1 MIDEILKKIT
11 DAFSSL
17 PFLEGIVLGGSRAT
31 GTASRSSDLD
41 IGIYY
46 RKKTVDFSRLNQVA
60 SDLDDEHRE
69 PLIGPEGDWGRWV
82 NCGGWLKIDGLPVDL
97 ILRDLDRVEP
107 IIYASDQG
115 NFSPHYQT
123 GHPHAYLDVMYRGEL
138 AASKVLYAPGDDFCR
153 LKRQAEQYPEPLRES
168 LISFF
173 RFEAGFSCMLAKK
186 SAPQGDL
193 YYVAGHLFRSVSA
206 LNQVL
211 FALNRTYCLN
221 EKKAVRRIETF
232 PKAPARYARKVEEI
246 LSLSPDSAAE
256 CSRRLEALCGEVD
269 ELAGE

>member
-1 MIDEILKKIT
+1 M
-11 DAFSSL
+11 
-17 PFLEGIVLGGSRAT
+17 
-31 GTASRSSDLD
+31 
-41 IGIYY
+41 
-46 RKKTVDFSRLNQVA
+46 
-60 SDLDDEHRE
+60 
-69 PLIGPEGDWGRWV
+69 
-82 NCGGWLKIDGLPVDL
+82 DL
-97 ILRDLDRVEP
+97 ILRDLDRVEQ
-107 IIYASDQG
+107 IIHASDRG
-115 NFSPHYQT
+115 EFSPHYQT

-232 PKAPARYARKVEEI
+232 PTAPAGYARKVEEI

-256 CSRRLEALCGEVD
+256 CICRLEELCGEVD